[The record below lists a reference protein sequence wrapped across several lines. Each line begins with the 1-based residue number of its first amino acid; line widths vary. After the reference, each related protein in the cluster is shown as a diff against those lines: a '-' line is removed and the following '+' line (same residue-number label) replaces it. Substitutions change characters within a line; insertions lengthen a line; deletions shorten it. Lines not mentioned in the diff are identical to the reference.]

1 MLLEVAR
8 KERLLERLVGL
19 DGAAGA
25 RPRRDARERAVLRVA
40 VVGRAPRAVR
50 RAVAVARAQP
60 RRPRHKVLARARHID
75 GAVGPREAQVLHGRR
90 CRRARVRA
98 RCRAPARAHVREAV
112 RAHVARARAPL
123 PLPLLLLLLPLSLPL
138 SLSLV
143 KSPVL
148 VLHES
153 KQLSLSLASL
163 PLPLRLS
170 LVTLPVGVM
179 LDSAE
184 CARAAD
190 WCGGITVSPNDGSRG
205 SLFLLVWLCIP
216 NSLLCCSVTDE
227 KKVAK
232 KKKMAT
238 ISFRRKKCVCLQSS
252 LHWTKKNSV
261 AKEEF

>member
-1 MLLEVAR
+1 MVLLARGRAVTRGSELSSESLSSGELHAPYGALSLSHVLSRVDPGTKCSPAPGTKTGLSGRESPRCSTDVGVAGP
-8 KERLLERLVGL
+8 VSAP
-19 DGAAGA
+19 GAALPLAPMSA
-25 RPRRDARERAVLRVA
+25 RLCERML
-40 VVGRAPRAVR
+40 
-50 RAVAVARAQP
+50 
-60 RRPRHKVLARARHID
+60 LARAR
-75 GAVGPREAQVLHGRR
+75 
-90 CRRARVRA
+90 
-98 RCRAPARAHVREAV
+98 
-112 RAHVARARAPL
+112 PL

-205 SLFLLVWLCIP
+205 SLLLLVWLCIP

-232 KKKMAT
+232 KKKWQQFLFGEK
-238 ISFRRKKCVCLQSS
+238 SVFVCNRAC
-252 LHWTKKNSV
+252 TGRKKNSV
-261 AKEEF
+261 AKGEF

>member
-1 MLLEVAR
+1 MVLLARGRAVTRGSELSSESLSSGELHAPYGALSLSHVLSRVDPGTKCSPAPGTKTGLSGRERPRCSTDVGVAGP
-8 KERLLERLVGL
+8 VSAP
-19 DGAAGA
+19 GAALPLAPMSA
-25 RPRRDARERAVLRVA
+25 RLCERML
-40 VVGRAPRAVR
+40 
-50 RAVAVARAQP
+50 
-60 RRPRHKVLARARHID
+60 LARAR
-75 GAVGPREAQVLHGRR
+75 
-90 CRRARVRA
+90 
-98 RCRAPARAHVREAV
+98 
-112 RAHVARARAPL
+112 PL
-123 PLPLLLLLLPLSLPL
+123 PLPLLLLPLLLLLLLPLSLPL

-163 PLPLRLS
+163 PLPLRFS
-170 LVTLPVGVM
+170 LVTLPVGVK

-205 SLFLLVWLCIP
+205 SLLLLVWLCIP

-252 LHWTKKNSV
+252 LHWTKKKNSV
-261 AKEEF
+261 AKGEF